1 MLEKTIVKR
10 IVTYLKTL
18 DECFFWKEHGGQY
31 GTSGIPDIICCYKGK
46 FVAFE
51 VKNETGKLSALQSVT
66 LKKIKVAGGVAVEV
80 RSLDEVKKIIEKV
93 DNGGD
98 YDS

>member
-10 IVTYLKTL
+10 IMAFLKTL
-18 DECFFWKEHGGQY
+18 DECFCWKEHGSMY
-31 GTSGIPDIICCYKGK
+31 GTAGIPDIICCYKGK

-51 VKNETGKLSALQSVT
+51 VKTETGKLSALQAVT
-66 LKKIKVAGGVAVEV
+66 LSKIKVAGGVAIEV
-80 RSLDEVKKIIEKV
+80 RSLDEVKRIIEKV